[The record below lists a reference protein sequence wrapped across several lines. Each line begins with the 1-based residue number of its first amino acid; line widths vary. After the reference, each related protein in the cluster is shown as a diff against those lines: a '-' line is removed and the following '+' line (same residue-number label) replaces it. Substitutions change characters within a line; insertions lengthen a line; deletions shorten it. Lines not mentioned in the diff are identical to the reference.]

1 MLIEREPLK
10 CGSLCRKLLENFS
23 SLGTKSRVRVEG
35 IMLRQGLRII
45 LGVMAVICIAA
56 LAAINLSNIEVIANI
71 GKILAG
77 DSALCFKD
85 GQGEERL
92 VAELLGGQEY
102 IYVNGGG
109 DLHESL
115 VLQENN
121 VYYDTSELYEVA
133 RENKTPL
140 LGDVEAG
147 QGEEVINQQTGAVT
161 RQNSALVEQLKESL
175 NVKFLWKNFY
185 IVDSTTSVSKKEF
198 DVKQMLEADMKMRK
212 KSGKK
217 QILIYHTHGASEYFK
232 DSRKGVIEDSV
243 VGIGDELAKELE
255 KKGYGVYHD
264 RTQYDKVNGGIDR
277 SFAYNQ
283 SLDGITAIKEKYP
296 DIEVM
301 IDLHRD
307 SVGKG
312 KHTYT
317 MIQGRKTALVMFFNG
332 MSRTK
337 SGPIAYLNNPNLKGN
352 LAFSLQLKCKAMEYY
367 DGFTKP
373 IYLKGYRYNLHLL
386 QKSLLIEL
394 GNENNSLEEAKNAA
408 MPLADVLDK
417 VLSGKG

>member
-1 MLIEREPLK
+1 
-10 CGSLCRKLLENFS
+10 
-23 SLGTKSRVRVEG
+23 
-35 IMLRQGLRII
+35 MLRQGLRII
-45 LGVMAVICIAA
+45 LGVAAVVCIAA
-56 LAAINLSNIEVIANI
+56 LAVINLSNLEAVSAI
-71 GKILAG
+71 GDFLAG

-102 IYVNGGG
+102 IYVNGNG
-109 DLHESL
+109 DLQESL
-115 VLQENN
+115 ALQENN
-121 VYYDTSELYEVA
+121 VYHDTSELDEVA
-133 RENKTPL
+133 RENETPL
-140 LGDVEAG
+140 FGDVEAG
-147 QGEEVINQQTGAVT
+147 QEEEVMNQQTGPVT
-161 RQNSALVEQLKESL
+161 RQNIALVEQLKESL

-185 IVDSTTSVSKKEF
+185 IVDSTTSVTKKEF

-212 KSGKK
+212 KKGKK

-243 VGIGDELAKELE
+243 VGVGDELAKELE
-255 KKGYGVYHD
+255 KRGYGVYHD
-264 RTQYDKVNGGIDR
+264 RTQYDRVNGGIDR

-283 SLDGITAIKEKYP
+283 SLDGITALKGKYP
-296 DIEVM
+296 EIEVM

-367 DGFTKP
+367 EGFTKP

-394 GNENNSLEEAKNAA
+394 GNENNSVEEAKNAA